1 MIREDFGK
9 LSKEFE
15 ETLQHLATDIT
26 TGVLFERLPPM
37 DLWKRAEASVTRLKD
52 LAESCKES
60 MLILK
65 PEQAVTIE
73 ERFNAFSQA
82 LTNFRDILFQNS
94 AEPLANSRLAFE
106 QLRHATVEGSDFLMQ
121 IREVRDNPSPVINEV
136 LRLRE
141 ALEAKGTVVTIEAP
155 ESIQPMLERLMR
167 DIEALRTALTALE
180 QAFQNVKERVR
191 ALQDDSLRFTT
202 PQKETVPTN
211 ETAKNNPTTENTQ
224 QSPSKKGQLS
234 LSQFKN

>member
-1 MIREDFGK
+1 MIQEDFNK

-15 ETLQHLATDIT
+15 ETLQRLATDIT
-26 TGVLFERLPPM
+26 TGVLFERLQPM
-37 DLWKRAEASVTRLKD
+37 DLWKMAETSVTRLKD
-52 LAESCKES
+52 VAESCKEL

-73 ERFNAFSQA
+73 QRFSVVSQA

-94 AEPLANSRLAFE
+94 ADPLANSRLAFE
-106 QLRHATVEGSDFLMQ
+106 QLRRAVVDSSDFLML
-121 IREVRDNPSPVINEV
+121 IREVRDNPSPVIGEV

-167 DIEALRTALTALE
+167 DIESLRSSLTALE
-180 QAFQNVKERVR
+180 RAFQEIKERTRV
-191 ALQDDSLRFTT
+191 LQEDSLRFTSSGT
-202 PQKETVPTN
+202 TASKQQPAKDDSIKEKASSPPQ
-211 ETAKNNPTTENTQ
+211 
-224 QSPSKKGQLS
+224 KGQLP